1 MKSKLTAVKDFWRSH
16 QFALFIIG
24 CIAFAMLMTSV
35 SLWLYRQSGAMKLDM
50 SRPGYEKVRK
60 KVEKS
65 QDDES
70 YPSSGK
76 IDEKAEADFKKRLQ
90 KYQNDLKKMGTF
102 DDSATDDESLDLSNP
117 GEITVNSDDS
127 DL

>member
-1 MKSKLTAVKDFWRSH
+1 MKSKLAKVKEFWQSH
-16 QFALFIIG
+16 QFALFVIA
-24 CIAFAMLMTSV
+24 CIAFAILMTSA
-35 SLWLYRQSGAMKLDM
+35 SLWLYRLSGAMKLDM

-76 IDEKAEADFKKRLQ
+76 IDKKAEDDFNKRLK
-90 KYQNDLKKMGTF
+90 KYQDDLGKMGTF
-102 DDSATDDESLDLSNP
+102 DNSSISDETLNLKNP
-117 GEITVNSDDS
+117 GEVTVDS
-127 DL
+127 SETQ

>member
-1 MKSKLTAVKDFWRSH
+1 MKSKLSGIKDFWGSH

-24 CIAFAMLMTSV
+24 CIAFAMLMTSI

-76 IDEKAEADFKKRLQ
+76 IDKKAVDDFRKRLK
-90 KYQNDLKKMGTF
+90 KYQDDLSKMGTF
-102 DDSATDDESLDLSNP
+102 DNSPVSDESLNLKNP
-117 GEITVNSDDS
+117 GEITVDS
-127 DL
+127 ADSR

>member
-1 MKSKLTAVKDFWRSH
+1 MKIKLAKAKEFWQSR
-16 QFALFIIG
+16 QFALFVIA
-24 CIAFAMLMTSV
+24 CIAFAILMTSA

-76 IDEKAEADFKKRLQ
+76 IDKKAEDDFNKRLK
-90 KYQNDLKKMGTF
+90 KYQDDLGKMGTF
-102 DDSATDDESLDLSNP
+102 DNSSISDETLNLKNP
-117 GEITVNSDDS
+117 GEVTVDS
-127 DL
+127 GETQ